1 MLSTDDSCLK
11 PLRKFMQEVVARKEE
26 QCFQNQ
32 PELRGHWLLKQK
44 SDQISETHYPL
55 KNEFCGLQIFDR
67 VQEFPLSLL

>member
-32 PELRGHWLLKQK
+32 PELTGHWLLKQK
-44 SDQISETHYPL
+44 SNQISETNHPL
-55 KNEFCGLQIFDR
+55 KTESYRLQIFDR
-67 VQEFPLSLL
+67 VQEFPFSSF